1 MATKPEKLPDEYKIR
16 NVAYGE
22 NSEINYIDDNEMIR
36 GRNNVGEEE
45 TPLGSVTNAHKD
57 NYLFCYITKNLI
69 YLSQMIEYL
78 EAEITE
84 LKEGGT

>member
-1 MATKPEKLPDEYKIR
+1 MATKPSPLPDEYKIR
-16 NVAYGE
+16 SIAYGE
-22 NSEINYIDDNEMIR
+22 NSEMSKIEDIEMLR

-69 YLSQMIEYL
+69 YLSQMVEYL
-78 EAEITE
+78 EAEIKN
-84 LKEGGT
+84 LKGGT